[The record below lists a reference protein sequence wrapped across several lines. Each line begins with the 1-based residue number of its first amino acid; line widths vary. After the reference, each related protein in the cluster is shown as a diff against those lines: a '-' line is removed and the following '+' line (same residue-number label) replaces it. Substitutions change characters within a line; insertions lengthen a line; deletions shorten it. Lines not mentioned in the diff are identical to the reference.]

1 MHFKAGFRLQ
11 AAKEVNQE
19 QEEVAAQE
27 EAVEK
32 EEVVVQEEVV
42 AQEDSDSAP
51 RPSKRRKRLDL
62 KKVKKLDL
70 EGKVE
75 TIVKY

>member
-27 EAVEK
+27 EAVEQ
-32 EEVVVQEEVV
+32 EEVVVQK
-42 AQEDSDSAP
+42 DSDSAP
-51 RPSKRRKRLDL
+51 RPSKRKRLDL